1 MLNSYENDLEMTW
14 DVDGLFLTDPL
25 SWLNIFNDCSN
36 DNAVT
41 SNTRDLPSDGPST
54 TTVTLQ
60 HLIKANRLI
69 RLNSF

>member
-1 MLNSYENDLEMTW
+1 MYNSYENDLEMTW

-41 SNTRDLPSDGPST
+41 SDGPST

-60 HLIKANRLI
+60 HLIKANSLI